1 MSAEEDGDPLEGL
14 VIDRDRANKEHVAE
28 ALAGV
33 INIGDDGDLLKARGF
48 DPLNSKQRMIAL
60 LLGQWAACRLDLA
73 DERMLSLEYLSDQLC
88 LAVPTINT
96 YVSDVSELV
105 VSEGEA
111 LTVSDGRIVEAA
123 EFVDP
128 EVTSSG

>member
-1 MSAEEDGDPLEGL
+1 MSTKEDNDPLEGL
-14 VIDRDRANKEHVAE
+14 VVDRDRASKEHVAE
-28 ALAGV
+28 ALGGV
-33 INIGDDGDLLKARGF
+33 IDIGDDGDLLKAPGF

-60 LLGQWAACRLDLA
+60 LLGQWAACQLDLA

-88 LAVPTINT
+88 LALPTIDT

-111 LTVSDGRIVEAA
+111 LTVANGRIVDAA

-128 EVTSSG
+128 EVTASE